1 MDGTSIPLNCH
12 LPPASILNG
21 PSFLKIFVILG
32 GKVKRLISNLQY
44 VKECPTLSQFSEF
57 TQY

>member
-1 MDGTSIPLNCH
+1 MGHPSHSIVIYRQ
-12 LPPASILNG
+12 ASILNG

-32 GKVKRLISNLQY
+32 GKVKKLISNLQY

>member
-1 MDGTSIPLNCH
+1 MGHPSRSIVIYH
-12 LPPASILNG
+12 QASILND

-32 GKVKRLISNLQY
+32 GKVKKLISNLQY